1 MLTIN
6 EAAARAGVSRGTIY
20 RWLRAGDLKRH
31 RLRTRVR
38 IDAVE
43 LDALCAVVPA

>member
-6 EAAARAGVSRGTIY
+6 EAAVRAGVSRGTIY
-20 RWLRAGDLKRH
+20 RWLRAGQLKRH

-38 IDAVE
+38 IDAAE
-43 LDALCAVVPA
+43 LDRLCSVVPG